1 MEFHLKAAIDLAA
14 AQARVRAMSA
24 EETLELIRGLSRGLK
39 ALSEPGVLTPAQDAP
54 DPRTAVRERSILCL
68 ESGKPFR
75 VLTRR
80 HLAKFGLTPEEYRTK
95 WGYPPDMPLVCKALQ
110 RERRK
115 RMRDMRLW
123 EKRRG

>member
-14 AQARVRAMSA
+14 AQARVRIMSPEEILDMVKNLSARLKILGLAA
-24 EETLELIRGLSRGLK
+24 EQAADSG
-39 ALSEPGVLTPAQDAP
+39 DAN
-54 DPRTAVRERSILCL
+54 PRAAVRERSILCL
-68 ESGKPFR
+68 ESGKAFR

-80 HLAKFGLTPEEYRTK
+80 HLAKFGLTPEEYRAK

-115 RMRDMRLW
+115 RMKAMKLSV
-123 EKRRG
+123 KRRG

>member
-14 AQARVRAMSA
+14 AQARVRVMSA
-24 EETLELIRGLSRGLK
+24 EEILNMVKNLSARLKVLGLAAER
-39 ALSEPGVLTPAQDAP
+39 AAAPGDTAP
-54 DPRTAVRERSILCL
+54 RAAVRERSILCL
-68 ESGKPFR
+68 ESGKAFR

-80 HLAKFGLTPEEYRTK
+80 HLAKFGLTPEEYRAK

-115 RMRDMRLW
+115 RMKAMRLW
-123 EKRRG
+123 EKRQG

>member
-1 MEFHLKAAIDLAA
+1 MEVHLKAALDLAA

-39 ALSEPGVLTPAQDAP
+39 ALSEPGGLAPAQDAP
-54 DPRTAVRERSILCL
+54 DPRAAVRERSILCL

-80 HLAKFGLTPEEYRTK
+80 HLAKFGLTPEEYRAK
-95 WGYPPDMPLVCKALQ
+95 WGYPPGMPLVCKALQ

-115 RMRDMRLW
+115 RMRDMKLW